1 MRRFSIPF
9 VKHQDVSGDEKK
21 RGGKR
26 INKLGLRRE
35 RQEMLYTT
43 PTHNIRDVDDVGV
56 EPSLGIH
63 DLKWEADEYE

>member
-35 RQEMLYTT
+35 RQEMLYATLA
-43 PTHNIRDVDDVGV
+43 HNIYDVDDVGV
-56 EPSLGIH
+56 EPSIKVH
-63 DLKWEADEYE
+63 DLKREADEYE